1 MMSAPIYFDNAA
13 TTPLCAAAKDAMC
26 AAMEIYGNPSSLH
39 TLGVE
44 AENLAS
50 DARRIILTSL
60 GVRGITK
67 LTEKQLIFTASGT
80 EADNLALLG
89 AVAAKN
95 YGAGKKIII
104 SDSEHSAVLETAAE
118 LERRGLTVVRIPTVG
133 GEVDYAAIEREA
145 DKNTVLASFM
155 LVNNET
161 GAIYDIKR
169 IGSIVRSANPDALI
183 HADCVQGYMNVPF
196 TDKSLGADM
205 ITLSAH
211 KIGGPKGVGALYV
224 TADVLK
230 KRQLVPIIHG
240 GGQES
245 GMRSGTEN
253 LLGIVGFGAAVKSAL
268 ASRGEDVTKKKELR
282 EYIISALSKGE
293 KFDGVRLNLPKN
305 AAPHVISITLPNI
318 KSETMLH
325 ALSRDGIF
333 VSSGSACSSNTGHKS
348 HVLRAFGLSEKHA
361 DCTIRVSLGVQN
373 TKEEADRFLASLENA
388 IATLVRI

>member
-1 MMSAPIYFDNAA
+1 MDAHIYFDNAA
-13 TTPLCAAAKDAMC
+13 TTPLSATAKDAMC
-26 AAMEIYGNPSSLH
+26 AAMDIYGNPSSLH

-44 AENLAS
+44 AEKLVS
-50 DARRIILTSL
+50 DARRAVLTSL
-60 GVRGITK
+60 GVRPITK

-89 AVAAKN
+89 AVSAKGF
-95 YGAGKKIII
+95 GAGKKVLI
-104 SDSEHSAVLETAAE
+104 SDSEHPAVIETAAE

-133 GEVDYAAIEREA
+133 GELDYGAIEREA
-145 DKNTVLASFM
+145 DKSTVLASFM

-161 GAIYDIKR
+161 GALYDIKR
-169 IGSIVRSANPDALI
+169 ASLLVKAANPDAI
-183 HADCVQGYMNVPF
+183 VHTDCVQAYMNVPF
-196 TDKSLGADM
+196 TEKSLGADM
-205 ITLSAH
+205 ITLSSH

-245 GMRSGTEN
+245 GLRSGTEN
-253 LLGIVGFGAAVKSAL
+253 LLGIIGFGAAVTA
-268 ASRGEDVTKKKELR
+268 AMTARIEDVAKKKELR
-282 EYIISALSKGE
+282 DYIISSLSDSTRFAGIK
-293 KFDGVRLNLPKN
+293 LNLPKN

-325 ALSRDGIF
+325 ALSRDNIF

-348 HVLRAFGLSEKHA
+348 HVLLAYGLTEKEA
-361 DCTIRVSLGVQN
+361 DCTIRVSLGAQN
-373 TKEEADRFLASLENA
+373 TKEEADRLLASLEA
-388 IATLVRI
+388 ALSTLVRI

>member
-1 MMSAPIYFDNAA
+1 MNTAIYLDNSA
-13 TTPLCAAAKDAMC
+13 TTPLCPAAKQAMC
-26 AAMEIYGNPSSLH
+26 AAMDVYGNPSSLH

-44 AENLAS
+44 AEKLVS
-50 DARRIILTSL
+50 DARRAILTSL
-60 GVRGITK
+60 GVRPITK

-89 AVAAKN
+89 AINAK
-95 YGAGKKIII
+95 GFGEGKKVII

-133 GEVDYAAIEREA
+133 GDVDYDALAREA
-145 DKNTVLASFM
+145 DKNTVMASFM
-155 LVNNET
+155 FVNNET

-169 IGSIVRSANPDALI
+169 ISQIVKAANPDALV
-183 HADCVQGYMNVPF
+183 HTDCVQAYMNVPF
-196 TDKSLGADM
+196 TEKSLGADM

-224 TADVLK
+224 SADVLK
-230 KRQLVPIIHG
+230 RRQLVPIIHG

-253 LLGIVGFGAAVKSAL
+253 LLGIVGFGAAVKA
-268 ASRGEDVTKKKELR
+268 AMQTRGEDVKNKAEIRSFLIDELSNSTR
-282 EYIISALSKGE
+282 FA
-293 KFDGVRLNLPKN
+293 GVKLNLPRN
-305 AAPHVISITLPNI
+305 AAPHVLSITLPNI

-325 ALSRDGIF
+325 ALSKDGIF
-333 VSSGSACSSNTGHKS
+333 VSSGSACSSNTGSKS
-348 HVLRAFGLSEKHA
+348 HVLSAFGLTEKLA

-373 TKEEADRFLASLENA
+373 TIDDAKRFLSALEA
-388 IATLVRI
+388 AVSTLVRI